1 MITDGERECASSSP
15 QLEFLGS
22 QAEPAAAPAS
32 ALEQPAAHRAPA
44 KKAAAEEVKAMGE
57 DAMAVLARMAQAEPG
72 ETLLVRKLADGTL
85 AVAEWPGV
93 ASGG

>member
-1 MITDGERECASSSP
+1 M
-15 QLEFLGS
+15 GS
-22 QAEPAAAPAS
+22 
-32 ALEQPAAHRAPA
+32 
-44 KKAAAEEVKAMGE
+44 